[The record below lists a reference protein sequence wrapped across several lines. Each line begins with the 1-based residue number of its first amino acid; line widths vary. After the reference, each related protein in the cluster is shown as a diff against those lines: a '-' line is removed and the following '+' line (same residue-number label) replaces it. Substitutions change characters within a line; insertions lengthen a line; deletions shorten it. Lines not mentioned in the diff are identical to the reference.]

1 MRGNFCA
8 VLCTL
13 HASRCHLPSC
23 NQNKRE
29 SSGSFSWQNE
39 MIEAE
44 DVICS
49 GMRAK
54 KSSNKI
60 NQMLLSETLLEEHGF
75 MMFLYD
81 CAKMQLDT
89 SLCVRIPHQA
99 ILLPDPSS
107 CERSDDH
114 RASQSLQPFW
124 SHTSCLWSATTNSLV
139 S

>member
-23 NQNKRE
+23 NQNERE

-60 NQMLLSETLLEEHGF
+60 N
-75 MMFLYD
+75 
-81 CAKMQLDT
+81 
-89 SLCVRIPHQA
+89 
-99 ILLPDPSS
+99 
-107 CERSDDH
+107 
-114 RASQSLQPFW
+114 
-124 SHTSCLWSATTNSLV
+124 
-139 S
+139 